1 MYTYRRTIS
10 QPIHDTGVGIHS
22 GLTSTLKLFPAT
34 SGTGI
39 TFRDATTQQLYPLH
53 ARYIEMTDFCTVLRF
68 SPTFCVRTVEHLLAA
83 CFGLW
88 ISDLIIEVS
97 SEELPF
103 FDGSALYFMNLLQRA
118 GIRELSEEAEYLVLK
133 DNVHIEEGTSTLL
146 LTPGEPQVQVKVCL
160 SDAVHQEASFHML
173 KDNFREDIACART
186 FAKLT
191 NLEFMRSRGLIK
203 GGDLTCAIVL
213 REDGSTLNTEGFR
226 LNNECARHKILDI
239 MGDLM
244 LLGVPCIASIHA
256 TSPGHSRTL
265 RAVQYITQRPEL
277 TCRMPYSQAIKHM
290 GHTPTKKVARYA
302 Y

>member
-1 MYTYRRTIS
+1 MYIYRRTIS

-22 GLTSTLKLFPAT
+22 GLSSTLKIFPAA

-39 TFRDATTQQLYPLH
+39 TFRDQATQQLYPLH
-53 ARYIEMTDFCTVLRF
+53 ARYIEITDFCTVLRF

-83 CFGLW
+83 CFGLG

-103 FDGSALYFMNLLQRA
+103 FDGSALHFISILQRA
-118 GIRELSEEAEYLVLK
+118 GIQELCEEAEYLVLK
-133 DNVHIEEGTSTLL
+133 DRVHIEEGTSTLT
-146 LTPGEPQVQVKVCL
+146 LTPGEPNVQALVFL
-160 SDAVHQEASFHML
+160 SDAVQQEASFNML
-173 KDNFREDIACART
+173 KDNFCEEIARART
-186 FAKLT
+186 FAKLS

-213 REDGSTLNTEGFR
+213 KEDGSALNAEGFR

-244 LLGVPCIASIHA
+244 LLGVPCLASIYA
-256 TSPGHSRTL
+256 IAPGHSRTL
-265 RAVQYITQRPEL
+265 RAVQHIAHHPEL
-277 TCRMPYSQAIKHM
+277 TCRMSYSQAIKHI
-290 GHTPTKKVARYA
+290 GHPPSKKVARYA